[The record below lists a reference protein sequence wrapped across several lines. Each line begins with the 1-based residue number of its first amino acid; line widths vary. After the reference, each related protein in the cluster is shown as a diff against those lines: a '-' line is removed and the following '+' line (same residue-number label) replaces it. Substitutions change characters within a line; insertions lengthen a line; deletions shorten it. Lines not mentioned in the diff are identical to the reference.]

1 MVVHTGSVAAVGRDQ
16 PLSVA
21 GSAVGGQMERWIQGR
36 LKTLGERWPH
46 SLGLKA
52 EELNW
57 MVAGCCL
64 VLALQ
69 ASVGCAQS
77 LRPPPS
83 SAQQGCQ
90 GRAGQ
95 CPESLQPQD
104 MQLTVCLMEEAGD
117 AR

>member
-1 MVVHTGSVAAVGRDQ
+1 MVVRIGSVAAVGRDQ

-21 GSAVGGQMERWIQGR
+21 GSAFGGQVDCWMQGR
-36 LKTLGERWPH
+36 LKTLGERWAH

-57 MVAGCCL
+57 MEAACCL
-64 VLALQ
+64 VVALE

-77 LRPPPS
+77 LLPPPS

-95 CPESLQPQD
+95 CPASLQPRD
-104 MQLTVCLMEEAGD
+104 TQLTVCLMEEAGG